1 MNAMEETMKTVYCL
15 LAAALLVVPAGCDIG
30 RSPDDTHTNLVGFF
44 DPDTHEGLEEMSA
57 LVDFSTTRQY
67 TGTGSINLPV
77 AQAVFARVLL
87 LELPE
92 EGTCQAIAGP
102 WARAGVA
109 ETRSRDM
116 GEFVALR
123 TYRDFGIE
131 FVVKMPRTVMD
142 PDHPELYQYIK
153 IGAFFGFF
161 EDEDYE
167 LEVIC
172 HGDEEGYIVENAL
185 ETPEIKALDIVSPD
199 YGAGRM
205 IEIDADDPEDLTI
218 EWTPSSE
225 RTDYFMIR
233 IFPLTM
239 ARQVVCRAHDSDG
252 SFTIPAAML
261 RTLPAGDTSIM
272 VGRTS
277 EKIFTFEGSKKGVA
291 TSSVNV
297 LGMVAI
303 GVDGDDD
310 GFVRIEDGG
319 TDCDD
324 TFPFVNPGEPEDCDN
339 GIDDDCDGLADAD
352 DPDCVDE

>member
-1 MNAMEETMKTVYCL
+1 SCE
-15 LAAALLVVPAGCDIG
+15 ALLSAPSGCDIG
-30 RSPDDTHTNLVGFF
+30 RNPDDTHTNLVGIF
-44 DPDTHEGLEEMSA
+44 DPDTHEGLEEMAA
-57 LVDFSTTRQY
+57 LVDYSMTRQY
-67 TGTGSINLPV
+67 TGTGMINLPV
-77 AQAVFARVLL
+77 AQAVFARVMLM
-87 LELPE
+87 ELPE

-102 WARAGVA
+102 WSRAGVV

-123 TYRDFGIE
+123 TFRDFDIE
-131 FVVKMPRTVMD
+131 FVVKMPRTAMD

-153 IGAFFGFF
+153 IGAFGFF

-167 LEVIC
+167 LEVFC
-172 HGDEEGYIVENAL
+172 HGGEEGYIVDDAL
-185 ETPEIKALDIVSPD
+185 ETPEIRDLGIVSPD

-218 EWTPSSE
+218 EWTPTSE
-225 RTDYFMIR
+225 WTDYFMIR
-233 IFPLTM
+233 IFPLNM

-252 SFTIPAAML
+252 SFTIPASML
-261 RTLPAGDTSIM
+261 GTLPVGDASLM
-272 VGRTS
+272 MGRTS

-291 TSSVNV
+291 SSSVNV

-324 TFPFVNPGEPEDCDN
+324 ASPFVNPGEPEDPRN
-339 GIDDDCDGLADAD
+339 GIDDDCDGI
-352 DPDCVDE
+352 VDEEE